1 MAVDVPPPDGMTT
14 LRLPGSKVV
23 QRLRHRF
30 AASPWGATAEMAA
43 RLGYMARGTVY
54 LSIGLIALLAVARL
68 APHTRGALGA
78 LEAWAHWRL
87 GVVLLWLTGIGLW
100 GFAGWRALQS
110 LFDADR
116 QGLSLQAIGSRAG
129 QAISGLIYGA
139 MAVSIF
145 DLIETLHDIRHQG
158 EQART
163 RDTVAAVMSWPMGS
177 TLIIALGAFIIACG
191 LGNAIRALVDNF
203 GSTLRCDPRVAAWAC
218 RLARVGY
225 FGRGVAMLPVGFF
238 MLSAG
243 WHARASEA
251 KGVGGALWALHSRVL
266 GDLMLTAV
274 ALGLVAFGAFAFVE
288 AWYRPIRPEG
298 AFSSPA

>member
-1 MAVDVPPPDGMTT
+1 MASPEAPVPVEHV
-14 LRLPGSKVV
+14 PGARIVV
-23 QRLRHRF
+23 RLRHRF
-30 AASPWGATAEMAA
+30 AVAPWGAAAEVAA
-43 RLGYMARGTVY
+43 RLGYMARGVVY

-68 APHTRGALGA
+68 IPHTRGALGA

-87 GVVLLWLTGIGLW
+87 GVMLLWLTGVGLW
-100 GFAGWRALQS
+100 GFAGWRVLQS

-116 QGLSLQAIGSRAG
+116 QGLSAQAIGSRVG
-129 QAISGLIYGA
+129 QAISGLIYGGL
-139 MAVSIF
+139 AVSIF

-163 RDTVAAVMSWPMGS
+163 RETVAAVLAWPMGPS
-177 TLIIALGAFIIACG
+177 LIMALGAFIIACG
-191 LGNAIRALVDNF
+191 AGNAVRACLDDF
-203 GSTLRCDPRVAAWAC
+203 GSTLRCDPKITAWAC

-238 MLSAG
+238 MIAAG
-243 WHARASEA
+243 WNARASEA
-251 KGVGGALWALHSRVL
+251 RDLGSALWSLHAHIL
-266 GDLMLTAV
+266 GDQMLTAV

-298 AFSSPA
+298 AFRSAA